1 MAHADSWQQPKRVNR
16 LNRMSIQGNSIQE
29 SAAAYESATQFFLN
43 LARGVGKDQLD
54 IKAPEGWSAR
64 QIIHHLADSEAQ
76 SYARI
81 RRLVAEPEG
90 SIIQG
95 YDENLWAIAPQLGYE
110 SAPVENSIAVFAAVR
125 AGSLDI
131 IKRLNEADLE
141 KAGEHSE
148 SGRFTIGMWLAGYTN
163 HPKDHGDQLV
173 RALKGQ
179 N

>member
-1 MAHADSWQQPKRVNR
+1 MGHADSWQQPKRVNR
-16 LNRMSIQGNSIQE
+16 LNRMSIQE
-29 SAAAYESATQFFLN
+29 STAAYESATQFFLN

-54 IKAPEGWSAR
+54 IKDPEGWSAR

-76 SYARI
+76 SYARL

-90 SIIQG
+90 SVIQG

-125 AGSLDI
+125 AGSFDV
-131 IKRLNEADLE
+131 IKRLIEADLE